1 MNKKGGSVASE
12 NTIYDLVIKGGR
24 VMDPLTRV
32 DSKANLGLKDGKI
45 AAVLSLE
52 EPTLLA

>member
-1 MNKKGGSVASE
+1 MASE

-32 DSKANLGLKDGKI
+32 DSKANVGLKDGKI

-52 EPTLLA
+52 EPTLLP